1 MDRDR
6 DPRDDRYTYRPG
18 RSPPPRDS
26 YRARSPPRRP
36 LPVADTYVPGNR
48 PARPRSRSPGFRRR
62 SRSPPR
68 GESWRA
74 RPRSPMRRAY
84 SPRRD
89 DYRNDT
95 RARSP
100 PRREYES
107 YRRSPRPVRER
118 SPLPLKRPRDISPA
132 RSRGMRSPPP
142 AKRERIESP
151 PARGRYDEP
160 RSRAATYVDFDAVK
174 PAEGRTWLPTNPPDT
189 DLPFRPPRRAY
200 SPPPRDNRD
209 YRRRSPSPRR
219 EPRADPYAADTWR
232 RRSPS
237 PVRQAYPTNDASG
250 RGSAATSRRSSPPVH
265 QSRVALVPDEPRGRP
280 EPISPAPRSP
290 YRSVESEPVRE
301 RRSPPTGPREREFSN
316 GVPPTGPA
324 FRNGDGF
331 SRAPPT
337 GPAPNRPASRNYG
350 PPAMTPPM
358 GPSSNSMSTG
368 PRAHN
373 PVLAPPMRPRG
384 GGGRGGYAGDYAPRE
399 YGGGPPPARRGS
411 GHWAGGR
418 GGPGGAPYYPNSGP
432 PSGPPAGPRGG
443 GVVGGPQPFAPP
455 FRGSSNSTSTTY
467 PRTQRFQNHLAD
479 LPKIVDGGK
488 LAPELFDKSKLS
500 KLEEEARKLRELIE
514 IKQAKKRQTLR
525 EWETGERECDNN
537 TLRAELAEQHL
548 KSLNGENDVGGAAF

>member
-6 DPRDDRYTYRPG
+6 DRRDDRYTYRPG

-89 DYRNDT
+89 DYRNDN
-95 RARSP
+95 RGRS

-107 YRRSPRPVRER
+107 YGRSPRPVRER

-151 PARGRYDEP
+151 PARGRYEEP
-160 RSRAATYVDFDAVK
+160 RSRAAT
-174 PAEGRTWLPTNPPDT
+174 
-189 DLPFRPPRRAY
+189 PPRRAY
-200 SPPPRDNRD
+200 SPPPRDNRE

-219 EPRADPYAADTWR
+219 EPRVDPYTADTWR
-232 RRSPS
+232 RRSQS
-237 PVRQAYPTNDASG
+237 PVRPAYPTNDASG

-265 QSRVALVPDEPRGRP
+265 QSRAALIPDESRGRP

-290 YRSVESEPVRE
+290 YRPVDPEPVRE

-316 GVPPTGPA
+316 GAPPTGPA

-337 GPAPNRPASRNYG
+337 GPTPNRPASRNYG
-350 PPAMTPPM
+350 PSAMTPPL
-358 GPSSNSMSTG
+358 GPSSNSMSMSG
-368 PRAHN
+368 PRSHN
-373 PVLAPPMRPRG
+373 PVLAPPTRPRG
-384 GGGRGGYAGDYAPRE
+384 GSGRGGYAGDYAPRE

-418 GGPGGAPYYPNSGP
+418 GGPGGAPYYPSNGP
-432 PSGPPAGPRGG
+432 PAGPPAGPRGG
-443 GVVGGPQPFAPP
+443 GAVGGPQPFAPP

-467 PRTQRFQNHLAD
+467 PRTQRFQNHLVD